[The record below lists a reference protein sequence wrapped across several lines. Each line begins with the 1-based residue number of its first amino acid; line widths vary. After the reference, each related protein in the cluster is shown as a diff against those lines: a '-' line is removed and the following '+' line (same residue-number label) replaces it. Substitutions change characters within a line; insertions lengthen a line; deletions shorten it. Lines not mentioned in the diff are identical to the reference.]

1 MRMAFLLSAL
11 ALAAC
16 ASEPPPRAEIPLPVA
31 AIEPQDRVE
40 VVVVGA
46 PDPLLLSQTQRKAT
60 AREAA
65 MTKARHQLSSTLRS
79 LVLQSGITLQSATAL
94 DPRLDDRVE
103 QEVSSAQY
111 TAEFTPDDGC
121 LVRLLLSK
129 ERVAED
135 LGVRFR

>member
-16 ASEPPPRAEIPLPVA
+16 ASEPPPRAELPTPAA